1 MRRLSIAAS
10 LATVA
15 IGIGLGSSCVRD
27 DGSVFIQGALPI
39 DPGED
44 CQVAASGN
52 TFIAAGVLDLR
63 NPRSFQSALKVIT
76 NLPSTFNNTDVSS
89 GTTQAPNY
97 PDYGA
102 TDNNVIIFD
111 SSETTF
117 SFQVAQ
123 EIADAADPDVFE
135 CDEQGTCATN
145 ADKPT
150 ISPVAGTVFN
160 KQTQL
165 NTEAVVFV
173 EAINAAFAQTLKD
186 NIGEALKLPGQRV
199 RVVATVRLKGTTTG
213 NGDLRDIST
222 FPFPLPVD
230 VCNGCLTPD
239 NEFCEDNAAT
249 FAPVIGAE
257 ACFAGQDFV
266 LGQCICD
273 SDGSLLDN
281 AACP

>member
-1 MRRLSIAAS
+1 MRRLKIAAS
-10 LATVA
+10 LATIAFGV
-15 IGIGLGSSCVRD
+15 GFGSSCVND

-44 CQVAASGN
+44 CQVNAGGD
-52 TFIAAGVLDLR
+52 TFLAAGLLDLR

-76 NLPSTFNNTDVSS
+76 NLPSTFNNQDVTKGDQQS
-89 GTTQAPNY
+89 PNY
-97 PDYGA
+97 PDYGP

-111 SSETTF
+111 SAETTF

-123 EIADAADPDVFE
+123 EVADAADPDVFE
-135 CDEQGTCATN
+135 CNDQGTCTTN
-145 ADKPT
+145 VDKPT
-150 ISPVAGTVFN
+150 ITPVAGTVFN
-160 KQTQL
+160 TQTQL

-186 NIGEALKLPGQRV
+186 NIGAALTLPGQRV
-199 RVVATVRLKGTTTG
+199 RVVATVRLKGSTTG

-239 NEFCEDNAAT
+239 AQFCEDNDAA
-249 FAPVIGAE
+249 FQAVVGAE

-266 LGQCICD
+266 LGQCICA
-273 SDGSLLDN
+273 DGSVLDN
-281 AACP
+281 AACQ

>member
-1 MRRLSIAAS
+1 MRSLIAAAS
-10 LATVA
+10 LASVA
-15 IGIGLGSSCVRD
+15 LGLGLGTSCVND

-39 DPGED
+39 DPGDD
-44 CQVAASGN
+44 CQVAADGD
-52 TFIAAGVLDLR
+52 TFLAAGVLDLR

-76 NLPSTFNNTDVSS
+76 NLPATFNNQDVTQ
-89 GTTQAPNY
+89 GTAQSPNF

-111 SSETTF
+111 SSETSF

-123 EIADAADPDVFE
+123 EIADAADPDVFS
-135 CDEQGTCATN
+135 CDDQGTCKTN
-145 ADKPT
+145 ENKPT

-186 NIGEALKLPGQRV
+186 NLGDALKFPGQRV

-239 NEFCEDNAAT
+239 NEFCDENDADFQA
-249 FAPVIGAE
+249 VVGAE

-266 LGQCICD
+266 LGQCFCK

-281 AACP
+281 VACP